1 MKILSND
8 PVLNSLQHESNT
20 KAQPSDPKEFGNILN
35 ETLEKT
41 KAAASAPMPTTFTKP
56 MAIIQPAMV
65 PAADQQFAINGI
77 EGMLNILDR
86 YREKL
91 ADPGINLK
99 QMDSVIQE
107 MTREME
113 NLAPVLDSLPED
125 GKLKNILNHTLV
137 TASME
142 LSKFYRGDYIST

>member
-1 MKILSND
+1 MKILNNN
-8 PVLNSLQHESNT
+8 PVLNTLQQESST
-20 KAQPSDPKEFGNILN
+20 KSQPSDAKEFGNILN

-41 KAAASAPMPTTFTKP
+41 KAAASAPVSTTFIKP
-56 MAIIQPAMV
+56 MAIVQPAMV
-65 PAADQQFAINGI
+65 PTADQQFAINGI
-77 EGMLNILDR
+77 EGMLNVLDR

-91 ADPGINLK
+91 ADPGIDLK
-99 QMDSVIQE
+99 KMDSVVQE
-107 MTREME
+107 MSREME

-137 TASME
+137 TASLE